1 MKFLKFYIDTDT
13 INQKIPG
20 YVKDI
25 RFAKAEINQ
34 DFNEIEITCIIEP
47 DYGEEWLG
55 FDNAENCTRG
65 KLELK

>member
-13 INQKIPG
+13 INTRIPG

-25 RFAKAEINQ
+25 RFIKAEINKEL
-34 DFNEIEITCIIEP
+34 DEVEMTCIIEP

-55 FDNAENCTRG
+55 YDSADNCTRVS
-65 KLELK
+65 LN